1 MGQEVSTCLCICN
14 EQFIIMYVCMYYIG
28 TSDFITLHT
37 PLTAETKNLLNDAT
51 LAKCKRGLL
60 HSFIC

>member
-1 MGQEVSTCLCICN
+1 MYVC
-14 EQFIIMYVCMYYIG
+14 MYVCMYYIG

-60 HSFIC
+60 HSYVEVSACACVYVCM